1 MHISG
6 GRPASEAS
14 SQAKGP
20 VRQVVGS
27 VRGNEEEHVESWD
40 QLGYLKFS
48 KAKARCSGHPSSN
61 PGDNRRLGR
70 GWDMVSESSKLAVVA
85 STSEFI
91 NRDKFG

>member
-6 GRPASEAS
+6 DRPASEPS
-14 SQAKGP
+14 TQAKGP
-20 VRQVVGS
+20 VRQAVGS
-27 VRGNEEEHVESWD
+27 VRGNEEGHVESWD
-40 QLGYLKFS
+40 QLGYLKLS

-61 PGDNRRLGR
+61 PGDNPRLGR

-91 NRDKFG
+91 NGDKFG